1 MTEKADYQ
9 RLVNAGA
16 IVDIDRLLDFATE
29 KDLIVTRVGSA
40 HVTVMNAAGLR
51 FRLFLASHDKARP
64 AGRAEG
70 LDIVYDFWIYALI
83 AQTATER
90 ACYIGQTRNVGRR
103 MREHWKRR
111 DGERASGP
119 LFDWATERS
128 VSVNATL
135 LQALTGSQNDAD
147 GAEAEWIARA
157 SAAGFVLPGL
167 GAWAPRQQ
175 VVRQSVNVWPSISV
189 RRNGRSL
196 AMIASRAI
204 SVVEIARNSELSD
217 CETEA

>member
-1 MTEKADYQ
+1 M
-9 RLVNAGA
+9 
-16 IVDIDRLLDFATE
+16 
-29 KDLIVTRVGSA
+29 
-40 HVTVMNAAGLR
+40 
-51 FRLFLASHDKARP
+51 FLASHDKARP